1 MSVRRKPSLLW
12 RLFVLVGLG
21 SLTALSFSDQ
31 AWEQFEDTVGDVV
44 PRSTIR
50 SILFGTLALH
60 SLESLFV
67 WRSTRRR
74 GDAGPCRW
82 ALSTFVWGFPVLRRL
97 RKARKADAMA
107 IEAVALADEAVLLA
121 DAA

>member
-21 SLTALSFSDQ
+21 SMTALSFSDQ
-31 AWEQFEDTVGDVV
+31 AWEQFEDTVGDAV

-50 SILFGTLALH
+50 SILLGTLAVH

-74 GDAGPCRW
+74 GDAGPGRW
-82 ALSTFVWGFPVLRRL
+82 ALATFVWGFPVMRQL
-97 RKARKADAMA
+97 RKARKAEAMA
-107 IEAVALADEAVLLA
+107 VEAVALADEAVLLA
-121 DAA
+121 EAA

>member
-1 MSVRRKPSLLW
+1 MSVRRQPSLLW
-12 RLFVLVGLG
+12 RAFVVLGIG
-21 SLTALSFSDQ
+21 SLAAASLSDQ
-31 AWEQFEDTVGDVV
+31 VWEKVEDTVGDAV

-67 WRSTRRR
+67 WRSAKRR
-74 GDAGPCRW
+74 GDAGPLRW
-82 ALSTFVWGFPVLRRL
+82 AAATFVWGFPVMRRL
-97 RKARKADAMA
+97 RKSRKAELLAV
-107 IEAVALADEAVLLA
+107 EAVALADEAIALA

>member
-1 MSVRRKPSLLW
+1 MSVRRQPNLLW
-12 RLFVLVGLG
+12 RAFVVLGIG
-21 SLTALSFSDQ
+21 SLAAASLSDQ
-31 AWEQFEDTVGDVV
+31 VWEKVEDTVGDAV

-67 WRSTRRR
+67 WRSTKRR

-82 ALSTFVWGFPVLRRL
+82 AFATFIWGFPVMGRL
-97 RKARKADAMA
+97 RKARKADALA
-107 IEAVALADEAVLLA
+107 IEAVALADEAVALTE
-121 DAA
+121 AA